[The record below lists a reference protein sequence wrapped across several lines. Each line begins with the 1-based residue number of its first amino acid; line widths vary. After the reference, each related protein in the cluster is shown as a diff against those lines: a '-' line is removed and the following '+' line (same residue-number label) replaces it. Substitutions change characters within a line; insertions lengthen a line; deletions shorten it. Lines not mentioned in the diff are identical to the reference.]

1 MAQPIVVAG
10 ATAESG
16 AAVGPDQ
23 NHGARSYSRMA
34 EDVKA
39 DAYNIRV
46 ICAKVGSIGPVLR
59 LRGSK

>member
-16 AAVGPDQ
+16 AAGGPDQ
-23 NHGARSYSRMA
+23 SHGARSYSRTAYPVKTA
-34 EDVKA
+34 E
-39 DAYNIRV
+39 YSTRV
-46 ICAKVGSIGPVLR
+46 ICAKVGFIGPVLR